1 MSQFVNQNQNDA
13 VINRKRRRRTK
24 RFENPK
30 NIGSFEKFCNCTSL
44 HGWKYLTTGMNKTLR
59 NGWIGVV
66 FASMGVATFFL
77 GYSINDF
84 LSSTVQTTQDTSR
97 ASLDQVYFPSVTL
110 SNVLAQAYF
119 GLKGNF
125 SSAELEEIK
134 LVFLNR
140 GSDEKGL
147 LWKEK
152 VKNVERYT
160 DFLPFFGTDY
170 GLCSLIKPQISFNK
184 SLIDI
189 PFDTLMRNFTKDI
202 RPGIQ
207 LGKENGLNTSPGC
220 RAIHYHM
227 DQPIMA
233 LSDIDLSPGFV
244 TQLSVTPVLRDTTSQ
259 ARFRFTPEE
268 RGCYFDGELEFK
280 YLPRSLYR
288 YGLSNCLFAATYDQ
302 ILEICNCVPFFHTM
316 AYVDFPQICA
326 GISLL
331 CMNTILRDIG
341 SHTEVWSVEPD
352 GTSVRK
358 PCLFACEDQSYT
370 AAVTTSIFPNM
381 HTFLRS
387 AEFCLMYRKLKKS
400 CRTSKNVTLQEQY
413 PKLCILMLEYPLV
426 CSTDE
431 DPDRLL
437 PLVQSLS
444 HSSPFIKKR
453 SVQFISLLHRY
464 ARENL
469 LLANIYIKDPAVT
482 RIKRD
487 QKLPI
492 IWFVANIGG
501 IMGLCM
507 GCSLVTLFEVFHH
520 ILLLFLKTGSKSFV
534 RIRKTFRFKKRQ
546 LKANNSALTNISEH
560 VPNKKP
566 FFVME
571 EEEDEEEMDIR
582 GENKGEDQKTLTVLT
597 EERRIS
603 I

>member
-1 MSQFVNQNQNDA
+1 
-13 VINRKRRRRTK
+13 
-24 RFENPK
+24 
-30 NIGSFEKFCNCTSL
+30 
-44 HGWKYLTTGMNKTLR
+44 
-59 NGWIGVV
+59 
-66 FASMGVATFFL
+66 
-77 GYSINDF
+77 
-84 LSSTVQTTQDTSR
+84 
-97 ASLDQVYFPSVTL
+97 
-110 SNVLAQAYF
+110 
-119 GLKGNF
+119 
-125 SSAELEEIK
+125 
-134 LVFLNR
+134 
-140 GSDEKGL
+140 
-147 LWKEK
+147 
-152 VKNVERYT
+152 
-160 DFLPFFGTDY
+160 
-170 GLCSLIKPQISFNK
+170 
-184 SLIDI
+184 
-189 PFDTLMRNFTKDI
+189 
-202 RPGIQ
+202 
-207 LGKENGLNTSPGC
+207 ENGLTLLLDAEVYDYAFSPQKGEGFKL
-220 RAIHYHM
+220 AIHYHM

-437 PLVQSLS
+437 P
-444 HSSPFIKKR
+444 
-453 SVQFISLLHRY
+453 
-464 ARENL
+464 
-469 LLANIYIKDPAVT
+469 
-482 RIKRD
+482 
-487 QKLPI
+487 
-492 IWFVANIGG
+492 
-501 IMGLCM
+501 
-507 GCSLVTLFEVFHH
+507 
-520 ILLLFLKTGSKSFV
+520 
-534 RIRKTFRFKKRQ
+534 
-546 LKANNSALTNISEH
+546 
-560 VPNKKP
+560 
-566 FFVME
+566 
-571 EEEDEEEMDIR
+571 
-582 GENKGEDQKTLTVLT
+582 
-597 EERRIS
+597 
-603 I
+603 